1 MKKKRQ
7 RRRGITVRKQPD
19 RPAEYQSL
27 YKSYRVNALKEIR
40 RERYR
45 RWHGLWFG
53 VPKVRGYVTYVMP
66 RVEMGAHIH
75 VHVHVHV
82 GGGRWKT
89 ELGGQMDGKST
100 LNQGQQAV
108 RLIGLMDRRTGD
120 TVE

>member
-1 MKKKRQ
+1 M
-7 RRRGITVRKQPD
+7 
-19 RPAEYQSL
+19 
-27 YKSYRVNALKEIR
+27 
-40 RERYR
+40 
-45 RWHGLWFG
+45 
-53 VPKVRGYVTYVMP
+53 TYVVP
-66 RVEMGAHIH
+66 GVEMGAH